1 MSKNREIPNWLIELV
16 KKEPNN
22 MELGGIV
29 RSIVNQKDQWLIDQ
43 YNRNRPYKDH
53 ISNIADLD

>member
-1 MSKNREIPNWLIELV
+1 MSKNKEIPNWLIELV

-53 ISNIADLD
+53 ISNVEELD